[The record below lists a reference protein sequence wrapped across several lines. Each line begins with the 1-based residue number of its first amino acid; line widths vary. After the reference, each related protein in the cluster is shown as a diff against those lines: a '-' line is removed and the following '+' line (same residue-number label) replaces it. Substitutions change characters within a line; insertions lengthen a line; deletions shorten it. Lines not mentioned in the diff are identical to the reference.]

1 MRRIAGILV
10 VIGLVAFAGWRMKA
24 SLEARRAPVATAP
37 PRMAVVRVQPVQL
50 ANLRQEA
57 VYTGEVVAA
66 ATVDVFARIGGVVEQ
81 VLVREGDRVVAGQV
95 VVRLDPRELRY
106 QLEQAKALREAQ
118 RVQVRSA
125 EAQVRSAQ
133 WQVEQARAAL
143 RVQRARLAQLLAGAA
158 PEQVRQ
164 AEEQVRQARAS
175 LEFSSTQ
182 LRRTEELFRQ
192 GFVSQQAVDAART
205 EVALQEARVRA
216 ADEQLA
222 LLRRGPSPE
231 EVEVARAQVQQ
242 AEVSWRYAE
251 SQASQARIALEHARR
266 VLAQAEV
273 SVRQAEAAL
282 AESVVRA
289 PVRGVVAQRAVDPG
303 DTVTPQV
310 RLLQLVQID
319 PAVVVAAVPERDL
332 PALRPGTGVEITVD
346 ALGDRPFPG
355 RVTRISPVLSPQSR
369 TADLWAEVPNAEG
382 TLRPGMTARMRVLLG
397 RREGVV
403 AVPVEA
409 VVREGNR
416 QVVFV
421 VQDQVARA
429 RGVTLGLS
437 DGTRVEV
444 RSGLRVGERV
454 VVAGQEAL
462 RDGTLVRVL
471 REGGAP
477 GGRRRP

>member
-10 VIGLVAFAGWRMKA
+10 VAGLVAFAGWRVKA
-24 SLEARRAPVATAP
+24 TLEARRAPAATAP
-37 PRMAVVRVQPVQL
+37 PRVAVVRVEPVQL

-66 ATVDVFARIGGVVEQ
+66 ATVDVFARVGGVVEQ
-81 VLVREGDRVVAGQV
+81 VLVGEGDEVLAGQV

-106 QLEQAKALREAQ
+106 QLEQAKAIREAQ
-118 RVQVRSA
+118 RVQVRQA
-125 EAQVRSAQ
+125 EAQVRSSQ

-158 PEQVRQ
+158 AEQVRQ
-164 AEEQVRQARAS
+164 AEEQVRQAQAS
-175 LEFSSTQ
+175 LEFGRAQ
-182 LRRTEELFRQ
+182 LQRTEELFRQ

-216 ADEQLA
+216 AEEQLA

-242 AEVSWRYAE
+242 AELSLRHAE
-251 SQASQARIALEHARR
+251 SQASQARVALEHARR

-273 SVRQAEAAL
+273 AVRQAEAVL

-310 RLLQLVQID
+310 RLLQLVQVD

-332 PALRPGTGVEITVD
+332 PALRPGTRVEITVD
-346 ALGDRPFPG
+346 ALGDRRLLG
-355 RVTRISPVLSPQSR
+355 RVARTSPVLSAQTR
-369 TADLWAEVPNAEG
+369 TADLRVEVANAEG
-382 TLRPGMTARMRVLLG
+382 ALRPGMTARVRVVLG

-409 VVREGNR
+409 VVRQGNR

-421 VQDQVARA
+421 VESQVARA
-429 RGVTLGLS
+429 REVRLGLS
-437 DGTRVEV
+437 DGVRVEV
-444 RSGLRVGERV
+444 RSGLRPGELV
-454 VVAGQEAL
+454 VAAGQETL
-462 RDGTLVRVL
+462 RDGTSVRVL
-471 REGGAP
+471 PEGGAP
-477 GGRRRP
+477 GRRGRP